1 MKKGKNTLKHV
12 TNFEYLISFIARI
25 NTTFYEG
32 VDYTFR
38 RNFDMILNNKDEK
51 KSEINHLKLRKN
63 EIQIQHHIFDLEK
76 TISLNQEM
84 INKIIPTLNL
94 NDKNKKTLLNH
105 VQKIYKYFNNKQEY
119 RYKIK
124 NINSKILMNKQII
137 EEIKRRKDEIVF
149 MHKDQVTNMEN
160 SVNKKGNAVKLSQR
174 KFKEVEIFIQRES
187 KKEENLEKYGKWKN
201 FTLIPFMKKNE
212 ELLKRKFFYETYI
225 KKTKDNIEKVK
236 KDKEIYIKEK
246 IEDKK
251 IEITFGNRIKLIDK
265 YYKNNL
271 KLAENEKLFIDSIV
285 KFLFENNSKKLLV
298 PSFKSKNPISNL
310 DVKLNLLPPGIVELE
325 LNLKKME
332 NEENKTDE
340 KEKETINKINID
352 INKINDNFEKE
363 LAKEGDEKNDLKGKE
378 IKPPENDDWLND

>member
-38 RNFDMILNNKDEK
+38 RNFDMILNNKEEK

-119 RYKIK
+119 RCKIK
-124 NINSKILMNKQII
+124 NINSIILMNKQII

-225 KKTKDNIEKVK
+225 KKTKDNIEKIK

>member
-38 RNFDMILNNKDEK
+38 RNFDMILNNKEEK

-225 KKTKDNIEKVK
+225 KKTKDNIEKIK
-236 KDKEIYIKEK
+236 KDKEI
-246 IEDKK
+246 D
-251 IEITFGNRIKLIDK
+251 
-265 YYKNNL
+265 NNQNQNVNYVR
-271 KLAENEKLFIDSIV
+271 NE
-285 KFLFENNSKKLLV
+285 E
-298 PSFKSKNPISNL
+298 
-310 DVKLNLLPPGIVELE
+310 E
-325 LNLKKME
+325 E
-332 NEENKTDE
+332 NEEETEE
-340 KEKETINKINID
+340 KYEDNVNETIVSI
-352 INKINDNFEKE
+352 
-363 LAKEGDEKNDLKGKE
+363 LK
-378 IKPPENDDWLND
+378 

>member
-38 RNFDMILNNKDEK
+38 RNFDMILNNKEEK

-225 KKTKDNIEKVK
+225 KKTKDNIEKIK

-246 IEDKK
+246 TEDKK

>member
-38 RNFDMILNNKDEK
+38 RNFDMILNNKEEK
-51 KSEINHLKLRKN
+51 KSEINHFKLRKN

-149 MHKDQVTNMEN
+149 MHRDQITNMEN

-174 KFKEVEIFIQRES
+174 KFKEVEIFIQR
-187 KKEENLEKYGKWKN
+187 
-201 FTLIPFMKKNE
+201 
-212 ELLKRKFFYETYI
+212 
-225 KKTKDNIEKVK
+225 
-236 KDKEIYIKEK
+236 
-246 IEDKK
+246 
-251 IEITFGNRIKLIDK
+251 
-265 YYKNNL
+265 
-271 KLAENEKLFIDSIV
+271 
-285 KFLFENNSKKLLV
+285 
-298 PSFKSKNPISNL
+298 
-310 DVKLNLLPPGIVELE
+310 
-325 LNLKKME
+325 
-332 NEENKTDE
+332 
-340 KEKETINKINID
+340 
-352 INKINDNFEKE
+352 
-363 LAKEGDEKNDLKGKE
+363 
-378 IKPPENDDWLND
+378 

>member
-38 RNFDMILNNKDEK
+38 RNFDMILNNKEEK

-225 KKTKDNIEKVK
+225 KKTKDNIEKIK

>member
-38 RNFDMILNNKDEK
+38 RNFDMILNNKEEK

-225 KKTKDNIEKVK
+225 KKTKDNIEKIK

-285 KFLFENNSKKLLV
+285 KFLFENNSKILLV

-352 INKINDNFEKE
+352 INKINDKFEKE

>member
-38 RNFDMILNNKDEK
+38 RNFDMILNNKEEK

-225 KKTKDNIEKVK
+225 KKTKDNIEKIK

-285 KFLFENNSKKLLV
+285 KFLFENNAKKLLV

>member
-1 MKKGKNTLKHV
+1 M
-12 TNFEYLISFIARI
+12 

-38 RNFDMILNNKDEK
+38 RNFDMILNNKEEK
-51 KSEINHLKLRKN
+51 KNEINHLKLRKN

-84 INKIIPTLNL
+84 INKIIPTLNIS
-94 NDKNKKTLLNH
+94 DKNKKTLLNNI
-105 VQKIYKYFNNKQEY
+105 QKIYKYFNNKQEY

-149 MHKDQVTNMEN
+149 MHRDQITNMEN

-187 KKEENLEKYGKWKN
+187 KKEENLEKYGKWKT
-201 FTLIPFMKKNE
+201 FTLIPFMRKNE
-212 ELLKRKFFYETYI
+212 ELLKRKYFYEMYI
-225 KKTKDNIEKVK
+225 KKTIDNIEKMK
-236 KDKEIYIKEK
+236 KDREIYIAEK
-246 IEDKK
+246 KEDKK
-251 IEITFGNRIKLIDK
+251 VGITLGNRIKFIDK

-271 KLAENEKLFIDSIV
+271 KLTENEKLYLDAIGKV
-285 KFLFENNSKKLLV
+285 LFENNSKKLLV
-298 PSFKSKNPISNL
+298 PSFKSKNPISSL

-325 LNLKKME
+325 
-332 NEENKTDE
+332 
-340 KEKETINKINID
+340 
-352 INKINDNFEKE
+352 
-363 LAKEGDEKNDLKGKE
+363 
-378 IKPPENDDWLND
+378 